1 MLGAGMLTLIIRAAA
16 FTFTQN
22 ESFAVEVLTNNVMLW
37 AEVWL
42 EGAEVWEHLRPLQRA
57 AGTRPADCLM
67 VFLCVLHEYLC
78 QCAFVQR
85 NAHGPLFVSANP
97 FSSLSFLAQGSFCP
111 FVQHCSACRRSPPF
125 LSVCYLQ
132 PFCHISPLPATFLV
146 ISEGAAYLF
155 SERRLQASVLPC

>member
-1 MLGAGMLTLIIRAAA
+1 MKVLLLRCSLIMQCYGLK
-16 FTFTQN
+16 FD
-22 ESFAVEVLTNNVMLW
+22 SKVLRCGSTW
-37 AEVWL
+37 ATW
-42 EGAEVWEHLRPLQRA
+42 PLQRA